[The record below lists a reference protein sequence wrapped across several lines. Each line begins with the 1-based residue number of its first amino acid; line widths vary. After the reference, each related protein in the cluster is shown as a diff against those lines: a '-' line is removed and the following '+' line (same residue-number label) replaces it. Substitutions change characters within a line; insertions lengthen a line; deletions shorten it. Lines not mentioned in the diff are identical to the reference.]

1 MTLDEEWEL
10 WLMTSEVSYYW
21 SIVQLLNPLDDICF

>member
-10 WLMTSEVSYYW
+10 WLMTSELSYYW
-21 SIVQLLNPLDDICF
+21 SIVQLLNPS